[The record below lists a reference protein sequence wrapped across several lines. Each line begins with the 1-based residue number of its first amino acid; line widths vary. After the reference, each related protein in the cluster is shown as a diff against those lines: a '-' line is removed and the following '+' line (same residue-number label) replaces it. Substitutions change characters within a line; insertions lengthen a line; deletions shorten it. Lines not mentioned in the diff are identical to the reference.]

1 LHNTSFSPC
10 LICKSLT
17 RLVTV
22 PIMSGFPGNNPGQ
35 TPFYAR
41 SVSSNGSTNPLATGL
56 QMPNPYGTSATPS
69 PGQTQPQNFGSPHLQ
84 QLTDFHQRQQA
95 MLAQHQRSTT
105 AAPTSLQHI
114 PPQLQQAVQQHQ
126 YRAAQQQAALQQL
139 MQAQAVNG
147 SPRMQQQGGISPQ
160 LQQAQPSPR
169 PAQPIQQVQQNF
181 LASLASATSSA
192 PSTPTPQPQASRPV
206 SIPVSQAFTPP
217 AASASRPLVP
227 PQAQAQP
234 KPESVRPATTPA
246 PAPASAPAPAPAA
259 TTPSAPTPEAKP
271 KRPKKKK
278 KEDKA
283 AIQTVYFA
291 GIEPTTREET
301 PVPEVREEKR
311 ERDDAGEGRRRGVGM
326 RGTMRNEG
334 ERRRRARGSN
344 SCSCLTQLRD

>member
-1 LHNTSFSPC
+1 MTLFSRLHNTSFSPC

-160 LQQAQPSPR
+160 SIQLGTPPTLASQLQQAQPSPR

-246 PAPASAPAPAPAA
+246 PAPASAPAPALVHLRPRQSQRG
-259 TTPSAPTPEAKP
+259 PRRR
-271 KRPKKKK
+271 KRR
-278 KEDKA
+278 
-283 AIQTVYFA
+283 
-291 GIEPTTREET
+291 TRLRYRLST
-301 PVPEVREEKR
+301 LRASSLPP
-311 ERDDAGEGRRRGVGM
+311 GRRHPFLKSGKRSGSEMTQARVG
-326 RGTMRNEG
+326 G
-334 ERRRRARGSN
+334 EVSV
-344 SCSCLTQLRD
+344 

>member
-1 LHNTSFSPC
+1 
-10 LICKSLT
+10 
-17 RLVTV
+17 
-22 PIMSGFPGNNPGQ
+22 MSGFPGNNPGQ
-35 TPFYAR
+35 APFYAR
-41 SVSSNGSTNPLATGL
+41 SVSSNGATNPLATGL
-56 QMPNPYGTSATPS
+56 QMPNPYGTSATSS

-147 SPRMQQQGGISPQ
+147 SPRMQQQQHGGISPQAIQLGTPPTLAAQ

-181 LASLASATSSA
+181 LASLASATPSA
-192 PSTPTPQPQASRPV
+192 PSTPTPQPQATRPV
-206 SIPVSQAFTPP
+206 SIPVSQAFTPS
-217 AASASRPLVP
+217 AASTPRPPAP

-234 KPESVRPATTPA
+234 KPESVKPATTLAVAPASPATTPI
-246 PAPASAPAPAPAA
+246 
-259 TTPSAPTPEAKP
+259 APTPEAKP

-334 ERRRRARGSN
+334 ERRRRLRGPN
-344 SCSCLTQLRD
+344 DRLFFTQLRD

>member
-1 LHNTSFSPC
+1 
-10 LICKSLT
+10 
-17 RLVTV
+17 
-22 PIMSGFPGNNPGQ
+22 
-35 TPFYAR
+35 
-41 SVSSNGSTNPLATGL
+41 
-56 QMPNPYGTSATPS
+56 MPNPYGTSATPS

-147 SPRMQQQGGISPQ
+147 SPRMQQQGGISPQSIQLGTPPTLASQ